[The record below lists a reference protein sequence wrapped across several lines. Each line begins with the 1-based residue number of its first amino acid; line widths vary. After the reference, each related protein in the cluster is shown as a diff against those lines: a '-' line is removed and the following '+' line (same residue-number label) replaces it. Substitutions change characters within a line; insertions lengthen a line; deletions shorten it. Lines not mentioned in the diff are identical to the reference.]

1 MINIF
6 LKSWF
11 SNHMTRFYLPTP
23 LQPLPFEFCSTSQG
37 DGPSDIDMADVEL
50 NAAIVQHLKNAV
62 NEVSSAEA

>member
-1 MINIF
+1 
-6 LKSWF
+6 
-11 SNHMTRFYLPTP
+11 MTRFYLPAP